1 MLVILLVGEDLR
13 LLSTRAAVL
22 GQGGAEVDTARPE
35 ELSVRMMARSYDLLV
50 LCHTLR
56 EKDAEAI
63 ALLAQQQWPEVRIL
77 QIVREQWMEW
87 PVRRGIAALSTPEP
101 RRLRR
106 RGLTKAA
113 AAGRSSGRGRSAA
126 PTRDPPAEQQQL

>member
-101 RRLRR
+101 RRLVERTR
-106 RGLTKAA
+106 ELFPAA
-113 AAGRSSGRGRSAA
+113 FGAR
-126 PTRDPPAEQQQL
+126 